1 MDLVV
6 LAGARRRLP
15 DKILNSDT
23 GVLRDALEPRD
34 AKQIMAFSAARCVPC
49 ADRLGR
55 PMDGRREHLCL
66 ICAPTLPTVGAT
78 PRRNSYLQTWRN
90 IDTE

>member
-34 AKQIMAFSAARCVPC
+34 AKQIAAFSAARCVRRT
-49 ADRLGR
+49 DRLGR
-55 PMDGRREHLCL
+55 AMDGRREHLCPNR
-66 ICAPTLPTVGAT
+66 APTLPTVDAS
-78 PRRNSYLQTWRN
+78 PRTVLYRTRRPAA
-90 IDTE
+90 